1 MLIEKVLHAPP
12 LFRRTHGAGYSR
24 RPAAEA
30 RRAPE
35 RLHHIT
41 AITADAR
48 ACERFYAGLLGLER
62 VEPRTGH
69 DGETIAFASRGD
81 GGSGP
86 VLSFLVRPDAQRQR
100 HGNRSAS
107 TVLWRVSDRRQLR
120 ALWEVLAIA
129 GQVRIVAARR
139 PLGEEML
146 RFWDPDGLCHEVV
159 VDGGAD
165 DPVNHA
171 RSTVHEWDRDPGDG
185 RGQAVRPGRIAR
197 LLNRLL
203 CSEDA
208 RLVDQWS
215 FRSDGA
221 EQASG
226 RSAIAPGVTPRL
238 VGARANSAGRAR
250 SGARTSDRVAWAA

>member
-1 MLIEKVLHAPP
+1 MFIEKLEIAQAPP
-12 LFRRTHGAGYSR
+12 RRTRGTGYSQR
-24 RPAAEA
+24 AAA
-30 RRAPE
+30 GAHRAPE

-62 VEPRTGH
+62 VEPRAGH

-81 GGSGP
+81 DASAP
-86 VLSFLVRPDAQRQR
+86 VLSFLVRPDAQAER
-100 HGNRSAS
+100 HGNQSAS
-107 TVLWRVSDRRQLR
+107 TVLWRVSDRRELR

-129 GQVRIVAARR
+129 GQVRVVAARR

-165 DPVNHA
+165 A
-171 RSTVHEWDRDPGDG
+171 RVDHSTIHEWDRDPGDS
-185 RGQAVRPGRIAR
+185 RGQAVRPGRVAR

-208 RLVDQWS
+208 RLVDPWV

-221 EQASG
+221 KQANG

-238 VGARANSAGRAR
+238 VGARANSAGRGR
-250 SGARTSDRVAWAA
+250 SGGGSSDRVAWAA